1 MRRTYI
7 DFVRNSLEK
16 IQAGEPIYTKQLAKQ
31 LAESFHLDEKAAAA
45 ATAVAFKRIM
55 DTHIVAG
62 LRFYQKGIYYKTPE
76 TPLGE
81 VGINKEQLIA
91 DKYILPHIGYE
102 TGHTA
107 LYRLG
112 LTAQMPRERLIAT
125 NIAKNCARTDKRLG
139 VTIRPPKVT
148 VTAENKAYLQV
159 LDVLDLLDKVPVDE
173 EQPYAIISDH
183 IQNKHLQYNELLA
196 IADSYYNQN
205 TVLQLARTASLGGIS
220 V

>member
-1 MRRTYI
+1 
-7 DFVRNSLEK
+7 
-16 IQAGEPIYTKQLAKQ
+16 
-31 LAESFHLDEKAAAA
+31 
-45 ATAVAFKRIM
+45 M
-55 DTHIVAG
+55 DTHIVSD
-62 LRFYQKGIYYKTPE
+62 LRFYQKGIYYKTSV
-76 TPLGE
+76 TPFGE
-81 VGINKEQLIA
+81 VGIDKEQLIA

-102 TGHTA
+102 TGYTV

-159 LDVLDLLDKVPVDE
+159 LDVLDLLEKAPVDE
-173 EQPYAIISDH
+173 EQLYAIIPAH
-183 IQNKHLQYNELLA
+183 IQNKHLQYSELLA
-196 IADSYYNQN
+196 FADSHYNQN
-205 TVLQLARTASLGGIS
+205 TVLQLARTASAGGIS

>member
-16 IQAGEPIYTKQLAKQ
+16 IQAGEPIYTKQ

-55 DTHIVAG
+55 DTHIAAG

-125 NIAKNCARTDKRLG
+125 NIAKNCALTDKRLG

-159 LDVLDLLDKVPVDE
+159 LDVLDLLDKVPGDG

-205 TVLQLARTASLGGIS
+205 TVLQLARTASAGGIS